1 MTTYLDLQT
10 NRAMIYNVID
20 KQNIEL
26 NDSKGLPNQV
36 SVIEQCMQHQFLGK
50 YFHSFNCTGNCDKHF
65 FGCNRSVDFM
75 KLREYY
81 VQFII

>member
-10 NRAMIYNVID
+10 NRAMIYNDCEIID

-36 SVIEQCMQHQFLGK
+36 SVIKQCMQH
-50 YFHSFNCTGNCDKHF
+50 
-65 FGCNRSVDFM
+65 
-75 KLREYY
+75 
-81 VQFII
+81 